1 MENLKYKMIKI
12 RVQLL
17 LFFSFV
23 SSFAFA
29 QNKVQKW
36 EIFEFALQGPSE
48 GNPYV
53 GTTFSARFTNGDH
66 VLDQEGFYD
75 GNGTYLVRFMP
86 DKEGAWTYV
95 TSSNKSQLNGK
106 KGAFECIKAAPTNH
120 GPVRVSD
127 KFHFKYE
134 DGTAYYPFGTTIY
147 EWPFQE
153 ESKKKQTIETLKSS
167 PFNKARFLAVPPYKD
182 RYIDGPNK
190 LTIFP
195 FEGTNKDNWDF
206 SKFNPE
212 YFKNLDS
219 CVMELKKLGIEADI
233 ILFRPYDKGKWGF
246 DTAGQEVNR
255 NFARYMVA
263 RYAAFSNI
271 WWSLANENSFIKNM
285 SDEDW
290 DDLFKLVQEKDP
302 YHHLRSIHNA
312 DKIYDYT
319 KPWVTHVSYQYYN
332 VVKSPIGTAILRD
345 IYNKPIVNDE
355 NNYEGDIDS
364 RWGQLTGEEMTF
376 RTWNAVIG
384 GGYATHGESYKAS
397 PWISYGGTLIGTS
410 PARIGFL
417 RKIVESN
424 PVGNLEPIDHFFENN
439 MAGKEGEF
447 YLIYF
452 GKENLNKWDFVLP
465 KKGLAKG
472 AKYKAD
478 IIDTWNMTITPVAKT
493 FEIIQMPGNNYKFI
507 DKDNSSIKLPAKPYM
522 ALRIYKVADG
532 EKVLNDGRHEL
543 E

>member
-1 MENLKYKMIKI
+1 MFLVLINC
-12 RVQLL
+12 V
-17 LFFSFV
+17 V
-23 SSFAFA
+23 VA
-29 QNKVQKW
+29 QNKIQKW
-36 EIFEFALQGPSE
+36 DLFEVSFHGPSD
-48 GNPYV
+48 GNPYL
-53 GTTFSARFTNGDH
+53 GTTFLARFTNGDH
-66 VLDQEGFYD
+66 VMEQEGFYD
-75 GNGTYLVRFMP
+75 GNGTYIIRFMP
-86 DKEGAWTYV
+86 DIEGTWNYT
-95 TSSNKSQLNGK
+95 TSSNKSELNGK
-106 KGAFECIKAAPTNH
+106 KGSFECIKASPTNH
-120 GPVRVSD
+120 GPVRVTD

-134 DGTAYYPFGTTIY
+134 DGTIYYPFGTTIY
-147 EWPFQE
+147 EWPFQDE
-153 ESKKKQTIETLKSS
+153 KTKQKTVETLKKS

-190 LTIFP
+190 LTLFP
-195 FEGTNKDNWDF
+195 FVGTNKDNWDF

-212 YFKNLDS
+212 YFKNLDA
-219 CVMELKKLGIEADI
+219 CVRQLKELGIEADI

-255 NFARYMVA
+255 LFARYMVA
-263 RYAAFSNI
+263 RYAAYSNI

-285 SDEDW
+285 SDADW
-290 DDLFKLVQEKDP
+290 DDLFQLVAEKDP

-312 DKIYDYT
+312 DRIYDYT

-345 IYNKPIVNDE
+345 IYSKPIVNDE
-355 NNYEGDIDS
+355 INYEGDIDS
-364 RWGQLTGEEMTF
+364 RWGQLTGEELTF
-376 RTWNAVIG
+376 RFWNAIIG

-397 PWISYGGTLIGTS
+397 PWISYGGGLIGTS
-410 PARIGFL
+410 PTRIGFL

-424 PVGNLEPIDHFFENN
+424 PVGYLEPIDHFFENN

-452 GKENLNKWDFVLP
+452 GKDKPNKWDFVLP

-493 FEIIQMPGNNYKFI
+493 FEIIPMPGNNYKFI
-507 DKDNSSIKLPAKPYM
+507 DKDNASIQLPSKQYM
-522 ALRIYKVADG
+522 ALRIYKVG
-532 EKVLNDGRHEL
+532 NGGKVINDGKNEL

>member
-1 MENLKYKMIKI
+1 MKKI
-12 RVQLL
+12 IISCLI
-17 LFFSFV
+17 FV
-23 SSFAFA
+23 LINSVVRA
-29 QNKVQKW
+29 QNKIQKW
-36 EIFEFALQGPSE
+36 DLFEVSFNGTSE

-53 GTTFSARFTNGDH
+53 GTTFAALFSNGDE
-66 VLDQEGFYD
+66 VIEQEGFYN
-75 GNGTYLVRFMP
+75 GNGTYIIRFMP
-86 DKEGAWTYV
+86 DKEGTWSYV
-95 TSSNKSQLNGK
+95 TSSNKSELNAK
-106 KGAFECIKAAPTNH
+106 KGSFECTKASLTNH
-120 GPVRVSD
+120 GPVRVSNQ
-127 KFHFKYE
+127 FHFKYE
-134 DGTAYYPFGTTIY
+134 DGTVYYPFGTTIY
-147 EWPFQE
+147 EWPFQDE
-153 ESKKKQTIETLKSS
+153 NTKKQTIEALKTS

-182 RYIDGPNK
+182 RYINGPNK
-190 LTIFP
+190 LTLFP
-195 FEGTNKDNWDF
+195 FEGNNKDNWDF

-212 YFKNLDS
+212 YFKNLDA
-219 CVMELKKLGIEADI
+219 CVLELKNLGIEADI

-255 NFARYMVA
+255 RFVRYMVA
-263 RYAAFSNI
+263 RYAAYSNI
-271 WWSLANENSFIKNM
+271 WWSLANENSYIKNM

-312 DKIYDYT
+312 DRIYSYT

-355 NNYEGDIDS
+355 INYEGDIDS

-376 RTWNAVIG
+376 RFWNAIIG

-397 PWISYGGTLIGTS
+397 PWISYGGGLIGTS
-410 PARIGFL
+410 PNRIGFL
-417 RKIVESN
+417 RQIVESN
-424 PVGNLEPIDHFFENN
+424 PVGYLDPLDHFFENN

-452 GKENLNKWDFVLP
+452 GKDKPSKWDFVLP

-478 IIDTWNMTITPVAKT
+478 IIDTWNMTITPLAKT
-493 FEIIQMPGNNYKFI
+493 FEIIQMPNNNYKFI
-507 DKDNSSIKLPAKPYM
+507 DKDNSAIKLPSKQYM
-522 ALRIYKVADG
+522 ALRIYKVSDG
-532 EKVLNDGRHEL
+532 EKVINDGKNQL